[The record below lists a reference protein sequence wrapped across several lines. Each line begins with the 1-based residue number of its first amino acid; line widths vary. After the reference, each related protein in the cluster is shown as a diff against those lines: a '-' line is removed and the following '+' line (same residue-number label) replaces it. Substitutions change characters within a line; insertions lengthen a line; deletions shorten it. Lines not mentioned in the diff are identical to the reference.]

1 MKGHRTTAG
10 SYWMTTNEHGETDA
24 CAMLMVSSLFFLP
37 YCGPFVPLLPTA
49 LDSHELLHVDLEM
62 PLLLLF
68 SFCCCWS
75 VSITRRSV
83 QKKTNSRYWCD
94 RSFCSL
100 PLHGSST
107 VMANMVSKIKFVK
120 GIKIQSLM

>member
-1 MKGHRTTAG
+1 
-10 SYWMTTNEHGETDA
+10 MTTNEHGETDA

-49 LDSHELLHVDLEM
+49 LVDSHELLQVDLEM

-83 QKKTNSRYWCD
+83 QKKKQIHATGAIVPSVLYHCMDQALLWQTWFQKSNS
-94 RSFCSL
+94 
-100 PLHGSST
+100 
-107 VMANMVSKIKFVK
+107 
-120 GIKIQSLM
+120 